1 MSNAIRQQRTE
12 DGRRKTVEGKRAP
25 ADGRLLPYLLIAP
38 AFLLALF
45 IVSYPFIDILRT
57 ATHEVTRFGILVRP
71 NGVDNFLKVF
81 ADPLFKASLWR
92 TLSWTGFVVGGTV
105 LISLPVAILLN
116 LPFHGR
122 AIARA
127 IIMLP
132 WAVSLTMS
140 AVVWRW
146 AFNAEYGMVNASLQ
160 RLGIISGPIA
170 WLASAELAFPIEVAV
185 GILVSIPFTTTV
197 FLGGLSSLP
206 QDIYEAARLEG
217 ASTMQ
222 QFWHLTFPL
231 VRPFINIAIVLN
243 VIYVFNSFPIIWVLT
258 EGGPADSTHILVT
271 YLYKLAFR
279 LGRIGEAAAVSTVM
293 LLMLFVFTAIY
304 LRLQGREKKV

>member
-1 MSNAIRQQRTE
+1 MFDNVHKLNTE
-12 DGRRKTVEGKRAP
+12 AVRRET
-25 ADGRLLPYLLIAP
+25 ADGKLNLLPYLLVAP

-57 ATHEVTRFGILVRP
+57 ATHEVTRFGILLRG
-71 NGVDNFLKVF
+71 NGIDNFLKVF
-81 ADPLFKASLWR
+81 ADPLFKSSLWR
-92 TLSWTGFVVGGTV
+92 TLSWTGLVVGGTV

-116 LPFHGR
+116 TPFHGR

-146 AFNAEYGMVNASLQ
+146 AFNAEYGMVNATLQ
-160 RLGIISGPIA
+160 GLGIISGPVA

-197 FLGGLSSLP
+197 FFMVLSSLP
-206 QDIYEAARLEG
+206 QDIYEAAPLEG
-217 ASTMQ
+217 ASATQ
-222 QFWHLTFPL
+222 
-231 VRPFINIAIVLN
+231 
-243 VIYVFNSFPIIWVLT
+243 
-258 EGGPADSTHILVT
+258 
-271 YLYKLAFR
+271 
-279 LGRIGEAAAVSTVM
+279 
-293 LLMLFVFTAIY
+293 
-304 LRLQGREKKV
+304 